1 MSLRMVKLLV
11 AEDHREQALEIL
23 DSHDV
28 TPRWCMPVEG
38 GRAMI
43 DMILPAEGN
52 EPILDDLEA
61 AFRDTEEFRLLF
73 FALEA
78 TLPRLQE
85 KDSEEE
91 DEGQGPSGGEDAS
104 RRPGLPSSLRTGE
117 VEDEEKWVPSRINRE
132 ELYADLADSSQAS
145 GYYLTMVALSSVVAS
160 AGLLLG
166 DGAVIIGA
174 MVIAPLI
181 GPNLGVAF
189 GTTLG
194 DLRLGRDAL
203 LASFYGAAV
212 AFAVALAAGVAL
224 SVDPAGSEIV
234 GRTRLT
240 YEHLALALAA
250 GAAGA
255 ISLTRGVGTGLVGV
269 MVAVA
274 LLPPLANAGLL
285 LGDGHWQPG
294 IGALVLVV
302 GNVVC
307 VNLAA
312 TVAFLAQGVRPNT
325 WWEEERRTGAVWTA
339 SLLWGGLLVLLM
351 IVIWFAWGGEPAST
365 PG

>member
-11 AEDHREQALEIL
+11 AESHRDRALEIL
-23 DSHDV
+23 DVHEV

-43 DMILPAEGN
+43 DMILPGEGN
-52 EPILDDLEA
+52 EPILDDLQEA
-61 AFRDTEEFRLLF
+61 FGNTEEFRILF
-73 FALEA
+73 FAVEA
-78 TLPRLQE
+78 TLPRIQE
-85 KDSEEE
+85 KEE
-91 DEGQGPSGGEDAS
+91 DESGEAEGGPGPGKPQP
-104 RRPGLPSSLRTGE
+104 PGLPASLRTGE
-117 VEDEEKWVPSRINRE
+117 VEEEEKWVPSRINRE
-132 ELYADLADSSQAS
+132 ELYTDLADSSRTT

-181 GPNLGVAF
+181 GPNLGVSFA
-189 GTTLG
+189 TTLG
-194 DLRLGRDAL
+194 DLRLGRDAF
-203 LASFYGAAV
+203 LASVFGAAV
-212 AFAVALAAGVAL
+212 AFAVALAAGIGL
-224 SVDPAGSEIV
+224 SVDPTEAEIV

-285 LGDGHWQPG
+285 LGDGHWQLG
-294 IGALVLVV
+294 VGALVLVL

-325 WWEEERRTGAVWTA
+325 WWEEERRSGAVWTA
-339 SLLWGGLLVLLM
+339 SLLWGGLLVAL
-351 IVIWFAWGGEPAST
+351 IVVVWFAWGGEP
-365 PG
+365 PGLPG